1 MVNCN
6 PQSSGFELDCFGV
19 LSHPR
24 ESSEKHN
31 NYLQKIFSLVSLL
44 PLGFFFPFMTCT
56 CSFIYFPTR
65 LEII

>member
-1 MVNCN
+1 MVNRN

-31 NYLQKIFSLVSLL
+31 NYLQKIFSLVLLL
-44 PLGFFFPFMTCT
+44 PLGFFFPFYDLHM
-56 CSFIYFPTR
+56 
-65 LEII
+65 